1 MKLVVGYLATSG
13 GADAVSLGVRLAR
26 TLGAEL
32 ELRLVLAPDD
42 VTTPRV
48 TSDKFHD
55 VLAERGS
62 EWLDE
67 ALRLVPDDVTAR
79 GAVLVEESVAGAL
92 SAEALRLEA
101 EAIVVGGSGGGLVGS
116 LTLGSLVDDLL
127 HFAPVPVAVAPRGT
141 RNSDVQRVRS
151 VTCAI
156 GDRRGAHRLLD
167 TAVRASRA
175 TGAPLRLVSL
185 VALDEHGEQGVKAA
199 REHASATL
207 ESAQAALP
215 EGSNVTAVVA
225 DGATI
230 EAAVEELDWQDGD
243 LLMLGSSR
251 LAIPRRLFIGSTAAR
266 ILRVLHVPMVVT
278 PGDEESP

>member
-13 GADAVSLGVRLAR
+13 GADAVSLGVQLAR
-26 TLGAEL
+26 TLDAEL
-32 ELRLVLAPDD
+32 ELRTVVAPDD

-48 TSDKFHD
+48 TSDRFHD
-55 VLAERGS
+55 VLAEQGS

-67 ALRLVPDDVTAR
+67 ALRLVPDDITAR

-92 SAEALRLEA
+92 SAEALRIEA

-116 LTLGSLVDDLL
+116 LSLGSLVDDLL

-141 RNSDVQRVRS
+141 RNSAVERIRS

-156 GDRRGAHRLLD
+156 GDRPGAARLLD

-185 VALDEHGEQGVKAA
+185 VALDKHGEQGVEAA
-199 REHASATL
+199 REHAYATL
-207 ESAQAALP
+207 ESVQAALP
-215 EGSNVTAVVA
+215 EGADVTAVVA
-225 DGATI
+225 DGATV
-230 EAAVEELDWQDGD
+230 EAAVEGLDWQDGD

-251 LAIPRRLFIGSTAAR
+251 LAPPRRLFIGSTAAR
-266 ILRVLHVPMVVT
+266 ILRVLQVPMVVT
-278 PGDEESP
+278 PGEEESI

>member
-13 GADAVSLGVRLAR
+13 GADAVALGVRLAR
-26 TLGAEL
+26 TLGADL
-32 ELRLVLAPDD
+32 ELRMALAADD

-48 TSDKFHD
+48 TSGKFHHI
-55 VLAERGS
+55 LARRGS

-67 ALRLVPDDVTAR
+67 AMRLVPDDVTAR
-79 GAVLVEESVAGAL
+79 GAVLVEDSVAGAL

-116 LTLGSLVDDLL
+116 LSLGSVVDDLL

-141 RNSDVQRVRS
+141 RSSTVKRVRS

-156 GDRRGAHRLLD
+156 GDRPGAARLLE
-167 TAVRASRA
+167 TAVRASAA
-175 TGAPLRLVSL
+175 TAAPLRLVSL
-185 VALDEHGEQGVKAA
+185 VAVDKHGEQGVEAA
-199 REHASATL
+199 REHAHATL
-207 ESAQAALP
+207 ESVRAALP
-215 EGSNVTAVVA
+215 EGAPVTAVVA

-230 EAAVEELDWQDGD
+230 ETAVEWLDWEDGD

-251 LAIPRRLFIGSTAAR
+251 LAPPRRLFIGSTAAR
-266 ILRVLHVPMVVT
+266 ILRVLHVPIVVT
-278 PGDEESP
+278 PGEEEST

>member
-1 MKLVVGYLATSG
+1 VKLVVGYLATPG
-13 GADAVSLGVRLAR
+13 GSDAVALGVRLAR

-55 VLAERGS
+55 VLAEQGS

-67 ALRLVPDDVTAR
+67 AMRLVPDDVTAR
-79 GAVLVEESVAGAL
+79 GGVLVEESVAGAL
-92 SAEALRLEA
+92 SEEALRLEA
-101 EAIVVGGSGGGLVGS
+101 EAIVVGGSGGGLIGS
-116 LTLGSLVDDLL
+116 LSLGSLVDDLL

-141 RNSDVQRVRS
+141 RDSDVKRVRT

-156 GDRRGAHRLLD
+156 GDRPGAARLLD
-167 TAVRASRA
+167 TAVRASKA

-185 VALDEHGEQGVKAA
+185 VALDKHGEQGVATA
-199 REHASATL
+199 REHAYATL
-207 ESAQAALP
+207 ESVKAALP
-215 EGSNVTAVVA
+215 EGSEVTAVVA
-225 DGATI
+225 DGATV
-230 EAAVEELDWQDGD
+230 EEAVEGLDWEDGD

-251 LAIPRRLFIGSTAAR
+251 LAPPRRLFIGSTAAR
-266 ILRVLHVPMVVT
+266 ILRVLEIPIVVT
-278 PGDEESP
+278 PGEET

>member
-1 MKLVVGYLATSG
+1 MKLVVAYLATSG
-13 GADAVSLGVRLAR
+13 GADALSLGVRLAR

-32 ELRLVLAPDD
+32 ELRTVLAPDD

-48 TSDKFHD
+48 TSDKFHE
-55 VLAERGS
+55 VLAEQGS
-62 EWLDE
+62 EWLDA
-67 ALRLVPDDVTAR
+67 ALKSVPDDVTAR
-79 GAVLVEESVAGAL
+79 GEVVVSD
-92 SAEALRLEA
+92 SIAEALSDEAVRIDA
-101 EAIVVGGSGGGLVGS
+101 EAIVVGGSGGGLVGG

-141 RNSDVQRVRS
+141 RHSEVARVRT

-156 GDRRGAHRLLD
+156 GDRPGAAALLD

-185 VALDEHGEQGVKAA
+185 VALDKHGEKGLKAA
-199 REHASATL
+199 REHAYAAL
-207 ESAQAALP
+207 ESAKAALP
-215 EGSNVTAVVA
+215 TDSDVTALVA

-230 EAAVEELDWQDGD
+230 EAAVEGLDWKDGD

-251 LAIPRRLFIGSTAAR
+251 LAPPRRLFIGSVAAR
-266 ILRVLHVPMVVT
+266 ILRALEIPMVVT
-278 PGDEESP
+278 PGEAK